1 MTDVAIRVL
10 DTVTRTAPLG
20 VRFWDAATQR
30 PVTDGIVVTAFSHGR
45 PDRLLTLAR
54 NASGNHV
61 LHTAPELARSAWG
74 DGTASFWAAL
84 GERVGFTLEVRDGAG
99 RFLPVRLEA
108 TLPHRGFFEPSC
120 IASPPA
126 SPIEPIA
133 IDTQVP
139 AGFVP
144 LFSAA
149 GRAGIGTQ
157 AVIRAALRHGDE
169 TVPAAWAVLV
179 AEVQGRVAGVGIAD
193 RRGDLAMLFPFPE
206 LERRPSATGSPVD
219 SPPAVQ
225 QTGALPVLATDVT
238 LRVFYSGTPDMARE
252 TAPDF
257 CALMAQP
264 ERRLAASLSPVTEL
278 GSVRLVL
285 GRELWLQSEGA
296 TQLYVD

>member
-1 MTDVAIRVL
+1 MTAGAIRVL

-20 VRFWDAATQR
+20 VRFWDTSTQR
-30 PVTDGIVVTAFSHGR
+30 PVTDGIVVTAFSQGR
-45 PDRLLTLAR
+45 PDRILTLAR

-61 LHTAPELARSAWG
+61 LHNAPELARSARG
-74 DGTASFWAAL
+74 DGTASFWAAPA
-84 GERVGFTLEVRDGAG
+84 ERVGFTLEVRDRAG
-99 RFLPVRLEA
+99 RFLPVRLEV

-120 IASPPA
+120 MASPPA
-126 SPIEPIA
+126 SPIELVA
-133 IDTQVP
+133 IDTQAP

-149 GRAGIGTQ
+149 GRAGTGAQ

-206 LERRPSATGSPVD
+206 LERRPSAAGSPVE
-219 SPPAVQ
+219 SPPASQ
-225 QTGALPVLATDVT
+225 QTGVLPVLATDVR
-238 LRVFYSGTPDMARE
+238 LRVFYSGAPDLAQQS
-252 TAPDF
+252 APDF

-264 ERRLAASLSPVTEL
+264 ERRLAASVPPMTEL

-296 TQLYVD
+296 THLYVD